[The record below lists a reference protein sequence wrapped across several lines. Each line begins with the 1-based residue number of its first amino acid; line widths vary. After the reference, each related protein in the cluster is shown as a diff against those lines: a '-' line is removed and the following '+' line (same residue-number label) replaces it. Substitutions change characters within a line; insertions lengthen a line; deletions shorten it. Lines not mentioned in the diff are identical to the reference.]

1 MYLNVCVTDMREAYY
16 VELHVS
22 EIMAVVRTLETNL
35 RDMSDDTVIIDC
47 IAMHSGGMI
56 HDAQLKVK
64 IFGADNKFLLYVNDL
79 DSGEELGRITY
90 QEWDIAHQACV
101 RNSNDRR
108 YLATVRLNYHV

>member
-1 MYLNVCVTDMREAYY
+1 MREAYY

-64 IFGADNKFLLYVNDL
+64 IFTAIKIVYV
-79 DSGEELGRITY
+79 
-90 QEWDIAHQACV
+90 
-101 RNSNDRR
+101 
-108 YLATVRLNYHV
+108 

>member
-1 MYLNVCVTDMREAYY
+1 MREAYY
-16 VELHVS
+16 VELHAD
-22 EIMAVVRTLETNL
+22 EIMAVVRTLEMNC
-35 RDMSDDTVIIDC
+35 RNMSDDTIIIDC

-64 IFGADNKFLLYVNDL
+64 IFGADDKFLLYVNDL

-90 QEWDIAHQACV
+90 QEWDIAHRACV
-101 RNSNDRR
+101 RNYNDRR